1 VRPDAF
7 AAVMATGIVSIAAAD
22 HGFEVVSAAL
32 AVVAAVAL
40 PVLMVLCAGAWRR
53 ESWSLRD
60 VDTAIGLLTYVAACC
75 VLAARFDEHRWVV
88 LALGAMALQAWVSLL
103 PFVIRGLWR
112 LRWIELRDRAR
123 GAWQLISVSTSGLV
137 IVCVAGGN
145 VFWPFVL
152 WPLALG
158 CYVLVAAMVGWRAIA
173 DSSTRRDVP
182 ADHWILMGGT
192 AIATLAGA
200 HLHAALHPGPIADAV
215 RVVTVVTLAVATV
228 QIVPLTI
235 VGWRGVIAWPA
246 VFPLGMYGA
255 ATFAMAGE
263 TGWHALRGVSL
274 VFTCVALALWLVTA
288 FTAINVLRLSA
299 RTSSAKRR
307 LQ

>member
-1 VRPDAF
+1 MRPDAF

-22 HGFEVVSAAL
+22 HGWDVVSAVL
-32 AVVAAVAL
+32 AAIGAVGL

-53 ESWSLRD
+53 ESWTLRD
-60 VDTAIGLLTYVAACC
+60 VDTAIALLTYVAACC
-75 VLAARFDEHRWVV
+75 VLAARFSEHRWVV
-88 LALGAMALQAWVSLL
+88 LALGGVALQGWVSLL

-112 LRWIELRDRAR
+112 LRWIGLRDHAR

-158 CYVLVAAMVGWRAIA
+158 CYVLVVALVGWRAIA
-173 DSSTRRDVP
+173 DPSARRDVP

-192 AIATLAGA
+192 AIATLAGE

-215 RVVTVVTLAVATV
+215 RVVSIVTLAIATV

-235 VGWRGVIAWPA
+235 LGWRRVVAWPA

-255 ATFAMAGE
+255 ATFAMADE
-263 TGWHALRGVSL
+263 TGWPALRQVSL
-274 VFTCVALALWLVTA
+274 AFTCVAVALWLVTA
-288 FTAINVLRLSA
+288 VVTLRF
-299 RTSSAKRR
+299 RR
-307 LQ
+307 ENQR